1 MAKRVWAKINGEFN
15 KFLKAY
21 GYLCGSNNTIPLS
34 NFKKLGLSQPIC
46 DVLQNMG
53 FEQPTAIQEK
63 SIPMLLEN
71 NPTDFIGLA
80 QTGTGKTAAFGLP
93 LIDLIDSNNPAT
105 QALIMAPTRELG
117 QQTAEQLVNF
127 SKGNKAVNVEV
138 VYGGADIR
146 AQMKALKKPTQI
158 VVATP
163 GRLLD
168 LIKRKAIKLENVEY
182 VVLDEADEMLN
193 MGFKEDIDEI
203 LSHTKEERVTWLFS
217 ATMPREIRRLVKTYM
232 KDPLE
237 VAVDADQ
244 KSNKDIAHQYVI
256 TKSDNKISA
265 LKRFLDIQ
273 PDMKG
278 IMFCRTKMD
287 TQEIADELSKQ
298 GYSVEALHGD
308 LSQRQRDTVMKRF
321 KTRTMQLLIATD
333 VAARGIDVND
343 LTHVFHHKLP
353 DQLESY
359 THRSGRTGR
368 AGNKGISM
376 AFINPREGRKIT
388 DIERKMS
395 ITFEKV
401 TIPTIDQLKVN
412 RLNTWASLIL
422 NTKVDEKADEI
433 LKSLRKQFEDLS
445 KEDLLKRL
453 ITSQLDH
460 LMVQGGGA
468 DDLNEGQGQGRERV
482 RDKDSRSGRERQSRT
497 KDGANRYFINVGT
510 MDGITDADLIHFIS
524 DVTGIGRRLFT
535 ELSVQ
540 KNCSFFNVDA
550 KHDNDLGKDFEHIE
564 VEGRPIRVNRD
575 EEGRPSGRSK
585 PRNRSDRGSSS
596 GRSNYSG
603 NSSGRRS
610 SGGGSRG
617 RRR

>member
-1 MAKRVWAKINGEFN
+1 M
-15 KFLKAY
+15 
-21 GYLCGSNNTIPLS
+21 S
-34 NFKKLGLSQPIC
+34 NFKELGLSQPIC

-53 FEQPTAIQEK
+53 FEKPTAIQEK
-63 SIPMLLEN
+63 AIPMLLEN

-93 LIDLIDSNNPAT
+93 LIDLIDANNSST

-117 QQTAEQLVNF
+117 QQTAQQLVTF
-127 SKGNKAVNVEV
+127 SKSKKGVNVEV

-146 AQMKALKKPTQI
+146 AQMKALRRPTQI

-168 LIKRKAIKLENVEY
+168 LIKRKAVNLENVEY

-193 MGFKEDIDEI
+193 MGFKDDIDEI
-203 LSHTKEERVTWLFS
+203 LSHTLENRVTWLFS

-237 VAVDADQ
+237 VAVDAEQ
-244 KSNKDIAHQYVI
+244 KSNKDIAHQYVV
-256 TKSDNKISA
+256 TKADNKISA

-287 TQEIADELSKQ
+287 TQEIADDLSKQ
-298 GYSVEALHGD
+298 GYSVAALHGD
-308 LSQRQRDTVMKRF
+308 LSQNQRDTVMRHF
-321 KTRTMQLLIATD
+321 KTRSMQLLVATD

-401 TIPTIDQLKVN
+401 TIPTIDELKVK
-412 RLNTWASLIL
+412 RLNNWASLIL
-422 NTKVDEKADEI
+422 NTTVDEKADDI
-433 LKSLRKQFEDLS
+433 LASLQGRFEGLS

-453 ITSQLDH
+453 ITTQLDH

-468 DDLNEGQGQGRERV
+468 DDLNEGQGQGQG
-482 RDKDSRSGRERQSRT
+482 RDRDRDGRSRDRDAGPKHERQSRT
-497 KDGANRYFINVGT
+497 KEGTNRYFINIGT
-510 MDGITDADLIHFIS
+510 MDGVTDADLIHFIS
-524 DVTGIGRRLFT
+524 DITGVGRRLFT
-535 ELSVQ
+535 DLSIQ

-550 KHDNDLGKDFEHIE
+550 KHDDDLSKRFDDIE
-564 VEGRPIRVNRD
+564 VEGRSIRVNRD
-575 EEGRPSGRSK
+575 EEGRSSARPN
-585 PRNRSDRGSSS
+585 PRNRNDRS
-596 GRSNYSG
+596 GGNRSNYSG
-603 NSSGRRS
+603 NSSSRRS
-610 SGGGSRG
+610 SGGSGSRG